1 MRNYILLIWNM
12 WIYIYYIYIIMHNYM
27 LKILLGWSYECWKT
41 TATVHILYTHWMSV
55 NNC

>member
-12 WIYIYYIYIIMHNYM
+12 WIYMYYIYIIMHNYM
-27 LKILLGWSYECWKT
+27 LKILLGWSYERWKT
-41 TATVHILYTHWMSV
+41 TVTVHILYTHWMSV